1 MPLYEFRCDRCGER
15 FEALVDAGT
24 ESASCR
30 ICAAEGAVR
39 VLSAQAAPFGLV
51 KSMGAARRQET
62 RNTEL
67 RRKTKA
73 DFVARRQRGR
83 DPGGGS

>member
-24 ESASCR
+24 QSASCR
-30 ICAAEGAVR
+30 ICGAEGAVR

-62 RNTEL
+62 RNAEL
-67 RRKTKA
+67 QRKTKA
-73 DFVARRQRGR
+73 DFVARRRSR